1 MVQSHIFG
9 MPILHRKH
17 HAHYTNTREG
27 LKKRE
32 DKGNSICHLCTKK
45 HHVSVKEK
53 KFLRF
58 PLWCGWLVNMCAIN
72 L

>member
-1 MVQSHIFG
+1 
-9 MPILHRKH
+9 MPLLHRKH
-17 HAHYTNTREG
+17 RSHYTNTREG
-27 LKKRE
+27 LKRRE
-32 DKGNSICHLCTKK
+32 DKKNFICHLCTKN

-53 KFLRF
+53 NLLRF